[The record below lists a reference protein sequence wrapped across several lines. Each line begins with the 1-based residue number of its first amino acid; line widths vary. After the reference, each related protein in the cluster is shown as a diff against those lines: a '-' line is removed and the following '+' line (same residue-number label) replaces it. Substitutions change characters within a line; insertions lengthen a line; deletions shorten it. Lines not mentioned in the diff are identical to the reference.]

1 MGEEQGGGHNQ
12 HLRISAFFAGR
23 QRQTRAQPEASQSR
37 VSCCRTPVSLQAG
50 DSGCRHCS
58 LIHFP
63 PWWHLLGWDRALS
76 AVAFPDPA
84 PFSHSAR
91 FTVSSPLLLPS
102 LSVSYRLSPSLTVSL
117 RLRVPGQLQTSFLRT
132 SSNVTWDVL
141 PQRSA
146 FSAVSGHF
154 QSIFRAVSGQFQ
166 GSFRALLS
174 PVSNSV
180 PKQVLTAYIQVSE
193 QFQSSF
199 RAKFN
204 RLCHRVSSD
213 IRSVSDPFRSRSRTR
228 YRHIFFIFPPAIS
241 EPFHLDSF
249 RAVSEQL

>member
-12 HLRISAFFAGR
+12 HFRISAFFAGR

-102 LSVSYRLSPSLTVSL
+102 LSVSYRLSPSPSSRAVANQFPPHQFQCYL
-117 RLRVPGQLQTSFLRT
+117 RRAAATERFQCSFR
-132 SSNVTWDVL
+132 
-141 PQRSA
+141 A
-146 FSAVSGHF
+146 FSEHF
-154 QSIFRAVSGQFQ
+154 QGSFRAVSGQFQ
-166 GSFRALLS
+166 STFESSFQLSSKTSFNCLHPSFR
-174 PVSNSV
+174 
-180 PKQVLTAYIQVSE
+180 TVSE
-193 QFQSSF
+193 QFQSKIQPPLSPGF
-199 RAKFN
+199 ERYPLGFWSISEQIKN
-204 RLCHRVSSD
+204 SLSSHL
-213 IRSVSDPFRSRSRTR
+213 F
-228 YRHIFFIFPPAIS
+228 HFPPS
-241 EPFHLDSF
+241 YF
-249 RAVSEQL
+249 RAVPLG